1 MNSELEKACGDE
13 MRLVARE
20 YADGQYNKEQYRN
33 RRRDILLRCLE
44 SEDDTQDMPRPDAKA
59 LGKQASKAMF
69 WWRMAGLSS
78 IVLIALAG
86 YVLYRIT

>member
-1 MNSELEKACGDE
+1 MNSELEKVCGTE
-13 MRLVARE
+13 IRLIARE

-59 LGKQASKAMF
+59 LRKPGGQTLF

-86 YVLYRIT
+86 YVLYRIS